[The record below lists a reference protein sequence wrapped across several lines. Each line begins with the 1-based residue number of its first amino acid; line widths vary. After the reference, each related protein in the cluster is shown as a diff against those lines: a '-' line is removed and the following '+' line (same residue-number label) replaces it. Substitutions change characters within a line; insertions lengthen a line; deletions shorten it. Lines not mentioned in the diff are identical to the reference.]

1 MPVYSIKQMHAVYLK
16 EQYPDAVLVYI
27 SPCISVMA
35 DAEEGQ
41 AQMDYV
47 ITFRE
52 LNNWMKDVSEKPKRS
67 TGEKGEVYLSRM
79 TAVSGG
85 LSRQCSL

>member
-1 MPVYSIKQMHAVYLK
+1 
-16 EQYPDAVLVYI
+16 
-27 SPCISVMA
+27 MA

-67 TGEKGEVYLSRM
+67 TGEKRRGISF
-79 TAVSGG
+79 
-85 LSRQCSL
+85 